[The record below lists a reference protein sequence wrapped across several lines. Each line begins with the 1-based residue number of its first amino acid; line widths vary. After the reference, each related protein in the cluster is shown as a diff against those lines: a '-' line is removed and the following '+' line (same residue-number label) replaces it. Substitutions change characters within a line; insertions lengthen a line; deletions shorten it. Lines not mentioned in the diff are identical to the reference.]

1 MGNELLDELEPLGAE
16 PRVEVGQPCH
26 VPTGPAEACDEPG
39 PDGVSDAHEDD
50 GDGVRRLLRSDGP
63 ACTLRNDRVDV
74 ETDQLRNEVGKEL
87 GPLRVTVFEESV
99 LPLDVTQVMQRLPE
113 DF

>member
-1 MGNELLDELEPLGAE
+1 
-16 PRVEVGQPCH
+16 
-26 VPTGPAEACDEPG
+26 
-39 PDGVSDAHEDD
+39 
-50 GDGVRRLLRSDGP
+50 
-63 ACTLRNDRVDV
+63 LRNDRVDV